1 MVLLTDKALTIF
13 DSDLR
18 FKVGFNGRFCGLAES
33 SEGHIFTIEETL
45 SGPFIKRISRRRG
58 REKNFYSYD
67 NVRIRLTILQ
77 EFKHWEQQAKP
88 NFLLF
93 RDNALFVADPGLH
106 KIYKER

>member
-1 MVLLTDKALTIF
+1 M
-13 DSDLR
+13 
-18 FKVGFNGRFCGLAES
+18 AES

-45 SGPFIKRISRRRG
+45 SGPFIKIISRRRG

-67 NVRIRLTILQ
+67 NVRIRLTILR